1 MVNNVNLALQNNVVK
16 RLLTKNNKLQK
27 ENNKLYWE
35 LAAYQEV
42 GSAVAAKNGVNTKG
56 KNLKKQLNNKGYNTK

>member
-35 LAAYQEV
+35 LAAYQEF
-42 GSAVAAKNGVNTKG
+42 GSAVAARNGVNTKG